1 MKNIIQLLV
10 LILLFCACSESH
22 KKQFKYSGGSLKMA
36 LNNQPTTYA
45 LRNVADYYSA
55 TVLYQISEGLV
66 GIDPKTL
73 NTIPKIASKW
83 SQSDDGKTYTF
94 TIRKGVLFH
103 EHEVFKSEEDRMLTT
118 DDVLHSFNLACSK
131 NENQTSPQSYKL
143 VLKSLLKGAEEF
155 HDGKAK
161 SISGMRA
168 EGETITFELLNADKN
183 FLKKL
188 ANVYCFISSKKV
200 YDGGFINDVVGTGPF
215 EYSVFTDGDTPML
228 TLLKNTDYYE
238 FDTDGNALPY
248 LDSLVFAFQSRKM
261 VQLEMFE
268 DGTTDLITGLPTNR
282 ITRMIEGKI
291 QDFNSKP
298 PKLILANNPLL
309 QSHYYFFNMQ
319 DVRFKDPLVRKAF
332 NYAID
337 KKSIGRDV
345 LRNQYYD
352 MGYYGITPP
361 IAKVLKGYD
370 FQSIKDVG
378 YSYNPQL
385 AKKLLEQAGYPNGE
399 GFGTVE
405 LRYNINDIKSA
416 VADEFAKQIFKVL
429 RINVNIDGSDFERL
443 TQDATIGKG
452 DIFSQ
457 GWAADFP
464 SPETFLMNYHSQ
476 FIPEDSTAPST
487 INKGK
492 YRNYLF
498 DKFYDEAVNSEK
510 MSDQMD
516 NFSKAEVE
524 LMKDPPIIP
533 LWYAGDIQITQSY
546 IRGLHF
552 NALEFYD
559 FKNVYIKEWTI
570 EEYKENYNKT
580 QN

>member
-1 MKNIIQLLV
+1 MKNIF
-10 LILLFCACSESH
+10 LLFVVFLLFVACSGNN
-22 KKQFKYSGGSLKMA
+22 KQQFEHSGGSLKMA
-36 LNNQPTTYA
+36 LNNQPATYVP
-45 LRNVADYYSA
+45 RNVVDYYSA
-55 TVLYQISEGLV
+55 TVLNQISEGLV
-66 GIDPKTL
+66 GVDPKTL

-83 SQSDDGKTYTF
+83 SQSENGKIYTF
-94 TIRKGVLFH
+94 TIRQDVLFH
-103 EHEVFKSEEDRMLTT
+103 KHEVFKTDEERILTME
-118 DDVLHSFNLACSK
+118 DIIYSFNLACSK
-131 NENQTSPQSYKL
+131 NEDQTSPQSYKL
-143 VLKSLLKGAEEF
+143 VLKSLIKGAQEF
-155 HDGKAK
+155 HDGTAK
-161 SISGMRA
+161 TISGIHA
-168 EGETITFELLNADKN
+168 DDETITFELLTADQN
-183 FLKKL
+183 FLKKM

-200 YDGGFINDVVGTGPF
+200 HKGGFSTDVVGTGPF
-215 EYSVFTDGDTPML
+215 EYNVFTDGDTPML
-228 TLLKNTDYYE
+228 TLLKNNDYYE
-238 FDTDGNALPY
+238 FDAEGNALPY

-268 DGTTDLITGLPTNR
+268 EGTTDLITGLPTNR

-309 QSHYYFFNMQ
+309 QSHFYLFNLE
-319 DVRFKDPLVRKAF
+319 DDRFKDPLVRKAF

-352 MGYYGITPP
+352 MGYYGVTPP
-361 IAKVLKGYD
+361 ISKVLKGYD
-370 FQSIKDVG
+370 FESIKDVG

-385 AKKLLEQAGYPNGE
+385 AKELLAQAGYPNGE

-405 LRYNINDIKSA
+405 LRYNISDIKSA
-416 VADEFAKQIFKVL
+416 VADEFAKQILKVL

-443 TQDATIGKG
+443 MDDATNGKG

-464 SPETFLMNYHSQ
+464 SPETFLLNYHSQ
-476 FIPEDSTAPST
+476 FIPEDSTAPSS

-498 DKFYDEAVNSEK
+498 DKFYDEAVSSEK

-524 LMKDPPIIP
+524 LMKDPPVIP

-559 FKNVYIKEWTI
+559 FKSVYIKEWTLD
-570 EEYKENYNKT
+570 EYKESYTNP